1 MPNIVIPLK
10 LDHIYPHFKQILGEL
25 LPKAV
30 LAIGG
35 VGAPEKLRSYPKI
48 LKFNVSLFLLLARFA
63 KISQLLLKN
72 WENFL

>member
-25 LPKAV
+25 LPEAV

-35 VGAPEKLRSYPKI
+35 AREKLRSYPKI
-48 LKFNVSLFLLLARFA
+48 LR
-63 KISQLLLKN
+63 I
-72 WENFL
+72 

>member
-30 LAIGG
+30 LAMGG
-35 VGAPEKLRSYPKI
+35 GGTWKIEIIPKD
-48 LKFNVSLFLLLARFA
+48 F
-63 KISQLLLKN
+63 KI
-72 WENFL
+72 

>member
-30 LAIGG
+30 LAMG
-35 VGAPEKLRSYPKI
+35 Y
-48 LKFNVSLFLLLARFA
+48 VSLFSLIARFA
-63 KISQLLLKN
+63 KISQL
-72 WENFL
+72 